1 MQRGGKRGRGKGK
14 GSSAKAEA
22 NRELERQQAEMED
35 ATIRCLLSTPTMMPI
50 ASGEQSTSGHLLLLP
65 CRGAQMLMTCP
76 AKPVT

>member
-14 GSSAKAEA
+14 GNSAKAEA

-35 ATIRCLLSTPTMMPI
+35 ATIRCVRLNLTMMPS
-50 ASGEQSTSGHLLLLP
+50 ASGEPYTTVNLLLLP
-65 CRGAQMLMTCP
+65 CRGAKMFRICP

>member
-35 ATIRCLLSTPTMMPI
+35 ATIRCLLSIPTTMPS
-50 ASGEQSTSGHLLLLP
+50 ASSEQSTIGNLFVLP
-65 CRGAQMLMTCP
+65 CRGAQMLMTRP
-76 AKPVT
+76 AKPVN